1 MGLRSSFPSG
11 SLYLF
16 GEKETALVKT
26 SVFNQM
32 KKIACSF
39 FGNPRNDNFYPCICH
54 YSKESHKFSALFVI
68 IHRFYLNRKG
78 PAKRIQHV
86 DATSSNIVES
96 NMLHSFGHHVA
107 RCCMMLD
114 DVERSLISIKH
125 RLQHHPTFLLF
136 SGVKKMLHSFGHRV
150 QHC

>member
-1 MGLRSSFPSG
+1 MPLRAISAICLSKFK
-11 SLYLF
+11 SLSRV
-16 GEKETALVKT
+16 T
-26 SVFNQM
+26 
-32 KKIACSF
+32 
-39 FGNPRNDNFYPCICH
+39 P
-54 YSKESHKFSALFVI
+54 
-68 IHRFYLNRKG
+68 KG

-96 NMLHSFGHHVA
+96 NMLRSFGHHVA

-136 SGVKKMLHSFGHRV
+136 SGVNKNVAFVWPPCSTLLNTRMPTKLTCGHLYPWQLLTVYSCFGV
-150 QHC
+150 AALF

>member
-1 MGLRSSFPSG
+1 MKISVHVIKGQTFLTTNSYLALSGKLRMF
-11 SLYLF
+11 LL
-16 GEKETALVKT
+16 ETA
-26 SVFNQM
+26 
-32 KKIACSF
+32 
-39 FGNPRNDNFYPCICH
+39 
-54 YSKESHKFSALFVI
+54 
-68 IHRFYLNRKG
+68 IHKG

-107 RCCMMLD
+107 RCCMMLH

-136 SGVKKMLHSFGHRV
+136 LSVNKNVAFVWPPCSTLLNARMPAKLTAGICFHGNI
-150 QHC
+150 